1 MFSNLSRAEIYNR
14 KVKGKSIY
22 KIELKST
29 TFVKLTCVI
38 INRNNF
44 RARIFNQIQIPA
56 RETSRSL
63 GSRLRRS
70 PLAIRDRLVGKS
82 KNTRL
87 YILDVA
93 SCCCFKTT
101 IQGDISL
108 PFRDFREHLLIDIN
122 DFASCCCF
130 KTTIQED
137 ISLPF
142 QDFRE
147 H

>member
-1 MFSNLSRAEIYNR
+1 MFSNLSRAEIYDR

-38 INRNNF
+38 INCNNF

-70 PLAIRDRLVGKS
+70 LFEIDLWASLAVLLCRLVTYTCKS
-82 KNTRL
+82 SDLQTSCNKVVDKPISGYVRALFSVVATSMEQVI
-87 YILDVA
+87 ILL
-93 SCCCFKTT
+93 
-101 IQGDISL
+101 QG
-108 PFRDFREHLLIDIN
+108 
-122 DFASCCCF
+122 
-130 KTTIQED
+130 
-137 ISLPF
+137 
-142 QDFRE
+142 
-147 H
+147 

>member
-29 TFVKLTCVI
+29 TFVKLTYVI

-63 GSRLRRS
+63 GSRLGRS

-82 KNTRL
+82 IFYIIYYGYFTLQIMCNNPLYMFSNYIMLFMSWEVIQPKNTVQHTFSHFWPR
-87 YILDVA
+87 
-93 SCCCFKTT
+93 
-101 IQGDISL
+101 
-108 PFRDFREHLLIDIN
+108 HLV
-122 DFASCCCF
+122 
-130 KTTIQED
+130 
-137 ISLPF
+137 
-142 QDFRE
+142 
-147 H
+147 